1 MSTYEN
7 AIEISNVSKR
17 YKTFELDDISFTVP
31 KGFIMGFIGQN
42 GAGKTTTLHTMLN
55 IKKTDEGQIKIFGLD
70 HAKDEKE
77 IKKRI
82 AVVFDEMPFHDV
94 FNIKDISKIFE
105 GLYPE
110 WDDAQFMKYA
120 ERFGLPPKQK
130 IGQFSKG
137 MKMKLQIACALSH
150 NAELLVMDEATAG
163 LDPVVRDEILHIF
176 MEYMQ
181 NGERSVLMSSHITS
195 DLEKIADM
203 VTFID
208 RGKILLTGYKDD
220 ILGSHGIL
228 KCDKDEVKN
237 IDPEDIVSIR
247 MNDFGAE
254 IMVKDRESAAAK
266 YRNALIDAAGLDD
279 IMVYY
284 VHRDEKEWS

>member
-17 YKTFELDDISFTVP
+17 YKTFALDDISFTVP
-31 KGFIMGFIGQN
+31 KGCIMGFIGQN
-42 GAGKTTTLHTMLN
+42 GAGKTTTIHTMLN
-55 IKKTDEGQIKIFGLD
+55 IKKTDNGQIKIFGLD
-70 HAKDEKE
+70 HVKDEKE

-208 RGKILLTGYKDD
+208 KGKILLTGYKDD
-220 ILGSHGIL
+220 ILGSRGIL

-266 YRNALIDAAGLDD
+266 YRNAVIDAAGLDD

-284 VHRDEKEWS
+284 VHRNEKEWS